1 MEILKKIIIGTLV
14 TIQSVT
20 TIAQTDNTQQKVFTE
35 SYSLEFAKKYAD
47 AITVLTKNYQEK
59 SYEQNLRLGWLYYL
73 NKNYI
78 TSETYYQKATGL
90 KPYSIE
96 AKLGLIKPF
105 AAVENWDKVLEQYME
120 ILKIDPQH
128 YTSNYW
134 AGVINYNKKKYESAS
149 KYFEMIVNLYPF
161 DYDANHMMA
170 WSCLYQGRN
179 NDAKMLFQKAL
190 LIKPGDASSLDGL
203 EKIK

>member
-78 TSETYYQKATGL
+78 
-90 KPYSIE
+90 
-96 AKLGLIKPF
+96 
-105 AAVENWDKVLEQYME
+105 D
-120 ILKIDPQH
+120 
-128 YTSNYW
+128 
-134 AGVINYNKKKYESAS
+134 
-149 KYFEMIVNLYPF
+149 
-161 DYDANHMMA
+161 
-170 WSCLYQGRN
+170 
-179 NDAKMLFQKAL
+179 
-190 LIKPGDASSLDGL
+190 
-203 EKIK
+203 